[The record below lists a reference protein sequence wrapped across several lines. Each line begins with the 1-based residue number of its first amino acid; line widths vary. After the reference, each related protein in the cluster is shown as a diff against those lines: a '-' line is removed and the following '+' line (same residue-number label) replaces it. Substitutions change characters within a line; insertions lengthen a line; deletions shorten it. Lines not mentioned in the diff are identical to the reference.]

1 MVKRL
6 FKYFIW
12 FVILYV
18 LVDVFSYYTIVTTYV
33 NKEVSNYYSFPQV
46 EIYESKATVTNGY
59 LKGKVTN
66 NTELPLVDQYL
77 KVDLYSK
84 RGSVLGTKYV
94 KLNELQP
101 GGSQEFEVTYNND
114 LVDHVSTSIVPQS
127 AISTASPNDLVM
139 DLKKDNKTS
148 WFLWF
153 TALMMILSPIF
164 PLFRAEMQ
172 PKGTPRQNA
181 NNTDSPPILA
191 DTGNLLEM
199 MDITVRPLCFRLSPK
214 SPWTAPFI

>member
-101 GGSQEFEVTYNND
+101 GESQEFEVTYNND

-153 TALMMILSPIF
+153 TALMMILS
-164 PLFRAEMQ
+164 A
-172 PKGTPRQNA
+172 
-181 NNTDSPPILA
+181 
-191 DTGNLLEM
+191 
-199 MDITVRPLCFRLSPK
+199 
-214 SPWTAPFI
+214 W